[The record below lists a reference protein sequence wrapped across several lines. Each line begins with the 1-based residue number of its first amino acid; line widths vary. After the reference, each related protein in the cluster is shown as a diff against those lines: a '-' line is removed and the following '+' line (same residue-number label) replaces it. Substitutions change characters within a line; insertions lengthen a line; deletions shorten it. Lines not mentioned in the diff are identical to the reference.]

1 MSGGNACS
9 RSAVKNQRLLRRRKP
24 FLFFVVTLFC
34 GLKLA
39 TPSSSKL
46 RVVAL
51 NEDWERVF
59 WAHVN
64 QDTLDFQFFIFDWK
78 FKREQTTIFLA
89 LDERDSVAGLMVVYN
104 GCIVQVRG
112 TREAVRLLLDR
123 LDVEE
128 VAVQAPLDCEDVVV
142 DRFPVFEQKTTPILL
157 FLKKGE
163 ENIEVTTEPEK
174 LSVDVADE
182 IAGLMREAYPEF
194 WSVIT
199 AEGIKES
206 FAEASW
212 VGIRHKGKLVAFGKA
227 VSTPPVSHVAWIATH
242 ADYRNRGYAKSILS
256 ALLKAVLVYSSTAF
270 IYVLSDNSSAMQV
283 YSAVGFKP
291 YKRYFYVKT

>member
-1 MSGGNACS
+1 M
-9 RSAVKNQRLLRRRKP
+9 
-24 FLFFVVTLFC
+24 T
-34 GLKLA
+34 

-51 NEDWERVF
+51 NEALERGF

-64 QDTLDFQFFIFDWK
+64 QDPLDFHFFIFDWK
-78 FKREQTTIFLA
+78 FKREQTQIFLA
-89 LDERDSVAGLMVVYN
+89 LGEADSVAGLMVIYN

-112 TREAVRLLLDR
+112 TREAVRLLLDEI
-123 LDVEE
+123 DVEE
-128 VAVQAPLDCEDVVV
+128 VAVQAPLDCEDVAAG
-142 DRFPVFEQKTTPILL
+142 RFPVFEQKATVMLL
-157 FLKKGE
+157 SLKKGE
-163 ENIEVTTEPEK
+163 ENIKVTTEPEK
-174 LSVDVADE
+174 LSVDDADE
-182 IAGLMREAYPEF
+182 IAELMREAYPEF

-227 VSTPPVSHVAWIATH
+227 VSTPPVSHVAWVATH
-242 ADYRNRGYAKSILS
+242 ADYRNRGYATSILS
-256 ALLKAVLVYSSTAF
+256 ALLKELFESSKTAF